1 MIDLDIT
8 TTNAAIDRL
17 LERTENARHRF
28 LLQTYHRHRYLE
40 IAGRYEEIFV
50 PEMTVEEPVYRF
62 YTGGVPATIRGQHMI
77 KDLYAR
83 WTTTSEC
90 IFYAEDEQ
98 LAVGDNLICSN
109 AIAYQQHPAPALV
122 ARGHLVDDLDAHYLR
137 RTRQLMVWGYD
148 DRGRLLGEN
157 VWELDHSAAEIIKLE
172 PVDVLSPDAAAE
184 LLAPYI
190 QPLPPFDEA
199 TMAPAPG

>member
-8 TTNAAIDRL
+8 TTNAAIERL
-17 LERTENARHRF
+17 LERTENPRHRF

-50 PEMTVEEPVYRF
+50 PEMTVDEPVYRF
-62 YTGGVPATIRGQHMI
+62 YTGGVPATIRGEDMI
-77 KDLYAR
+77 KGLYAL
-83 WTTTSEC
+83 WTKTAEC

-109 AIAYQQHPAPALV
+109 AIAYQQHPALSLV
-122 ARGHLVDDLDAHYLR
+122 ARGQLVDDLQAHYLR

-148 DRGRLLGEN
+148 ERGRLLGES
-157 VWELDHSAAEIIKLE
+157 VWELDHAAAEIIKLD
-172 PVDVLSPDAAAE
+172 PADVLTPEDAAVR
-184 LLAPYI
+184 LAPHI
-190 QPLPPFDEA
+190 HDLPPFHEA
-199 TMAPAPG
+199 TMAPAD